1 MSRSISFRWIE
12 RDVIRYGSASMD
24 FGTTLIFSILFGSI
38 GMGYFVYGK
47 KQQAALPLLAGI
59 VLCIFPYFVSNVY
72 IMVLVGIILTVL
84 PWVI

>member
-1 MSRSISFRWIE
+1 
-12 RDVIRYGSASMD
+12 MD
-24 FGTTLIFSILFGSI
+24 FGTSLIFSILFGSI

-47 KQQAALPLLAGI
+47 KQQAAIPLITGI

-72 IMVLVGIILTVL
+72 IMVLVGIVLTLL

>member
-1 MSRSISFRWIE
+1 
-12 RDVIRYGSASMD
+12 MD

-47 KQQAALPLLAGI
+47 KQQAAIPLIAGI
-59 VLCIFPYFVSNVY
+59 ALCIFPYFVSNVY
-72 IMVLVGIILTVL
+72 LMVLAGIVLTVL

>member
-1 MSRSISFRWIE
+1 
-12 RDVIRYGSASMD
+12 MD

-72 IMVLVGIILTVL
+72 IVVLVGVVLTVL
-84 PWVI
+84 PWVL

>member
-1 MSRSISFRWIE
+1 
-12 RDVIRYGSASMD
+12 MD

-47 KQQAALPLLAGI
+47 KQQAFVPLVAGLA
-59 VLCIFPYFVSNVY
+59 LCIFPYFVSSVY
-72 IMVLVGIILTVL
+72 LMVLVGLVLTVL

>member
-1 MSRSISFRWIE
+1 
-12 RDVIRYGSASMD
+12 MD

-47 KQQAALPLLAGI
+47 KQQAFVPLVAGLA
-59 VLCIFPYFVSNVY
+59 LCIFPYFVSSVY
-72 IMVLVGIILTVL
+72 LMVLVGIVLTVL

>member
-1 MSRSISFRWIE
+1 
-12 RDVIRYGSASMD
+12 MD

-47 KQQAALPLLAGI
+47 KQQAMVLLIAGV
-59 VLCIFPYFVSNVY
+59 VLCVFPYFVSNLY
-72 IMVLVGIILTVL
+72 LMLLVGIVLTVL

>member
-1 MSRSISFRWIE
+1 
-12 RDVIRYGSASMD
+12 MD

-59 VLCIFPYFVSNVY
+59 CLCIYPYFVSNIY
-72 IMVLVGIILTVL
+72 IMVLVGIVLIVL

>member
-1 MSRSISFRWIE
+1 
-12 RDVIRYGSASMD
+12 MD

-47 KQQAALPLLAGI
+47 KQQEALPLLAGI

-72 IMVLVGIILTVL
+72 IMVFVGIMIAVL

>member
-1 MSRSISFRWIE
+1 
-12 RDVIRYGSASMD
+12 MD

-72 IMVLVGIILTVL
+72 IMVLVGMVLTVL
-84 PWVI
+84 PWVL